1 MNIKVILSKSAKEF
15 VTPLSIASLSKNKV
29 YDNEFS
35 LNNEIE
41 MDHIALSRWAD
52 LVMVCPA
59 TANIIS
65 EISQG
70 SAKDLITTVILAS
83 NKKVFLVPAM
93 NSKMWENKINQQNVK
108 KLKLAG
114 YYFLGPDN
122 GELACGELGI
132 GKMSKI
138 DEVVLMLKN
147 YFTINNIDLKA
158 IVTAGPTREYI
169 DPVRYITNESSGKQG
184 FEIAKKLRQVGF
196 KTKLILGPSNID
208 AELEV
213 DTKRVTTCDEMFNAT
228 QNSLPCD
235 VLVMCAAVAD
245 FKFKKY
251 QKKIKRKAQEMKIDI
266 DENIDLLKYFSNLNQ
281 NRPKLVIGFAA
292 ETEDLLKNGKA
303 KLLDKRCDWIIA
315 NDVSNKNL
323 GFNSD
328 SNKATIIYKN
338 MEIENLPEQSKSSIA
353 SNIVYRILRQFD
365 LNGKRDI
372 N

>member
-1 MNIKVILSKSAKEF
+1 
-15 VTPLSIASLSKNKV
+15 
-29 YDNEFS
+29 
-35 LNNEIE
+35 
-41 MDHIALSRWAD
+41 MD
-52 LVMVCPA
+52 
-59 TANIIS
+59 T
-65 EISQG
+65 Q
-70 SAKDLITTVILAS
+70 
-83 NKKVFLVPAM
+83 
-93 NSKMWENKINQQNVK
+93 
-108 KLKLAG
+108 
-114 YYFLGPDN
+114 
-122 GELACGELGI
+122 
-132 GKMSKI
+132 
-138 DEVVLMLKN
+138 
-147 YFTINNIDLKA
+147 
-158 IVTAGPTREYI
+158 
-169 DPVRYITNESSGKQG
+169 
-184 FEIAKKLRQVGF
+184 
-196 KTKLILGPSNID
+196 
-208 AELEV
+208 
-213 DTKRVTTCDEMFNAT
+213 RVTTCDEMFNAT

-251 QKKIKRKAQEMKIDI
+251 QKKIKRKAQELRIDI

-338 MEIENLPEQSKSSIA
+338 MEIENLSKQSKSSIA
-353 SNIVYRILRQFD
+353 SNIVNRILRQFD